1 MSNVSIFKNGG
12 AVTVGGKREL
22 SDLARSLA
30 SSSTSRRIS
39 TKNSVFRRIINGEEV
54 GKITGREFNAIIV
67 NALPKVSR
75 KFYAEKYD
83 PKKDATLPD
92 CWSNLG
98 DKPEAA
104 AKNKQAA
111 NCMTCPQNVK
121 GSGDNGGRACRFER
135 RIAILLEGDSSGDI
149 YQFNI
154 PGASLFGK
162 GTGNVHPFESYIK
175 YLVANGESPDTVVTQ
190 IAFDTNAES
199 MELLFTPVRNLT
211 DEEYELVQGA
221 QSNPDSKLYVTIT
234 AAQADKV
241 TKQPEVIAHA
251 EEAPAPKVT
260 RSAEPDDEVVE
271 EPVKRQAKTT
281 AAPAPK
287 KNLADVVSAWSQ
299 DE

>member
-1 MSNVSIFKNGG
+1 MSNISIFKNGG

-22 SDLARSLA
+22 SDLAKSLA

-111 NCMTCPQNVK
+111 NCMACPQNVK

-135 RIAILLEGDSSGDI
+135 RIAILLEGDMSGDI

-211 DEEYELVQGA
+211 DEEYELVQA
-221 QSNPDSKLYVTIT
+221 SQNNPDAKLYVTIT

-241 TKQPEVIAHA
+241 TKQPEAVTQA

-260 RSAEPDDEVVE
+260 RSAEPDDEVIE
-271 EPVKRQAKTT
+271 EPVKRQAKAT

>member
-1 MSNVSIFKNGG
+1 MSNISIFKNGG

-22 SDLARSLA
+22 SELAKSLA

-104 AKNKQAA
+104 AKNKQSA
-111 NCMTCPQNVK
+111 NCMSCPQNVK

-211 DEEYELVQGA
+211 DEEYELVQAA

-241 TKQPEVIAHA
+241 TKQPEAVAH

-260 RSAEPDDEVVE
+260 RSDEPDDEVIE
-271 EPVKRQAKTT
+271 EPVKRQAKAT
-281 AAPAPK
+281 AAPTPK

>member
-1 MSNVSIFKNGG
+1 MSNISIFKNGG

-22 SDLARSLA
+22 SELAKSLA

-104 AKNKQAA
+104 AKNKQSA
-111 NCMTCPQNVK
+111 NCMSCPQNVK

-211 DEEYELVQGA
+211 DEEYELVQAA

-241 TKQPEVIAHA
+241 TKQPEAVAH
-251 EEAPAPKVT
+251 EEAPAPKIT
-260 RSAEPDDEVVE
+260 RSDEPDDEVIE
-271 EPVKRQAKTT
+271 EPVKRQAKAT
-281 AAPAPK
+281 AAPTPK

>member
-1 MSNVSIFKNGG
+1 MSNISIFKNGG

-22 SDLARSLA
+22 SDLAKSLA

-111 NCMTCPQNVK
+111 NCMACPQNVK

-135 RIAILLEGDSSGDI
+135 RIAILLEGDMSGDI

-211 DEEYELVQGA
+211 DEEYELVQA
-221 QSNPDSKLYVTIT
+221 SQTNPDAKLYVTIT

-241 TKQPEVIAHA
+241 TKQPEAVAQV

-260 RSAEPDDEVVE
+260 RSAEPDDEVIE
-271 EPVKRQAKTT
+271 EPVKRQAKAT

>member
-1 MSNVSIFKNGG
+1 MSNISIFKNGG

-22 SDLARSLA
+22 SELAKSLA

-104 AKNKQAA
+104 AKNKQSA
-111 NCMTCPQNVK
+111 NCMSCPQNVK

-211 DEEYELVQGA
+211 DEEYELVQAA

-241 TKQPEVIAHA
+241 TKQPEAVAH
-251 EEAPAPKVT
+251 EESPAPKVT
-260 RSAEPDDEVVE
+260 RSDEPDDEVIE
-271 EPVKRQAKTT
+271 EPVKRQAKAT
-281 AAPAPK
+281 AAPTPK